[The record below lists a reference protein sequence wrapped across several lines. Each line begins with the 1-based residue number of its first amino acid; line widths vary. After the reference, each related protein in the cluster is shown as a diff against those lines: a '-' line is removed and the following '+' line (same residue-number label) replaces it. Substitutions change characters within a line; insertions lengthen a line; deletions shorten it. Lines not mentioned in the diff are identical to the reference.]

1 MRRIS
6 PLQKVVSNSSPLIH
20 LSKISRL
27 NLLKDFFSEVIVPEA
42 VYKECVVEGGDRDDA
57 RKIAKAKWIK
67 VLKIRD
73 EKLKRAFMMELDE
86 GEAEAIVLALEESA
100 DLILLDDYEARRVA
114 RSFGLSVTGTVGIL
128 IRAKRE
134 GKVESLKDEIEK
146 LMKTGFW
153 LNRELYERILE
164 ESREL

>member
-1 MRRIS
+1 M
-6 PLQKVVSNSSPLIH
+6 QKVVCNSSPLIH
-20 LSKISRL
+20 LSKIGRL
-27 NLLKDFFSEVIVPEA
+27 SLLKDFFKEIIVPEA
-42 VYKECVVEGGDRDDA
+42 VYRECVVEGENREDA
-57 RKIAKAKWIK
+57 RKIAKVKWIK

-86 GEAEAIVLALEESA
+86 GESEVLVLALEESA

-114 RSFGLSVTGTVGIL
+114 RSFGLKITGTIGIL
-128 IRAKRE
+128 IRAKLE

-153 LNRELYERILE
+153 LNKELYEKIL
-164 ESREL
+164 RNMNEL

>member
-1 MRRIS
+1 MDKS
-6 PLQKVVSNSSPLIH
+6 MGFLGE
-20 LSKISRL
+20 
-27 NLLKDFFSEVIVPEA
+27 KD
-42 VYKECVVEGGDRDDA
+42 C
-57 RKIAKAKWIK
+57 
-67 VLKIRD
+67 
-73 EKLKRAFMMELDE
+73 
-86 GEAEAIVLALEESA
+86 EAEALVLALEESA

-153 LNRELYERILE
+153 LNRELHERILE